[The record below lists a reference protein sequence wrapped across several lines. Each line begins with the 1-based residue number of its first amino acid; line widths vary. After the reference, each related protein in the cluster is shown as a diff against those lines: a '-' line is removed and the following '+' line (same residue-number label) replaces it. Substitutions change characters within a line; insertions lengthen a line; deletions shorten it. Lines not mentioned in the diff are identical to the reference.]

1 MSTGQVVAERTLV
14 KLTRCFGSGYPR
26 GVCHAT
32 VLRSLAYSLT
42 ERPHVE
48 HELLGYPHN
57 YERRIAPPYSG
68 IRCSVS
74 APVNEQRDEWPGEP
88 YVPIFPIAP
97 LAVVLGQRRI
107 SRVTTAGASAI
118 QPLALVAPIIASEF
132 CRNDGEVG
140 WGVR

>member
-1 MSTGQVVAERTLV
+1 MGRPSQPAIAPLQCARAQLAPLSLSAATGALSLTATRSNLLTSSSPLHNGTALKPLARFLSLVSTGQVVAERTLV

-48 HELLGYPHN
+48 HELLEYPHN
-57 YERRIAPPYSG
+57 YERRIVEPSSG

-74 APVNEQRDEWPGEP
+74 AR
-88 YVPIFPIAP
+88 
-97 LAVVLGQRRI
+97 
-107 SRVTTAGASAI
+107 
-118 QPLALVAPIIASEF
+118 
-132 CRNDGEVG
+132 
-140 WGVR
+140 